1 MAPLL
6 TALAGLALA
15 IWVYL
20 TCFHGG
26 FWRADQRL
34 DDGMVEPLTDWPEIV
49 AIVPARN
56 EADVIGR
63 TIQSLAEQD
72 YPSPFPII
80 IVDDGSDDGTAAAA
94 RAAAGA
100 ADRLD
105 IVAGKPVPESW
116 VGKVWAMAQGVARAG
131 EIAPG
136 ARYFLFTD
144 ADIVHEPSNLRRLV
158 ARAENAQADL
168 VSAMVMLATHGFWE
182 RFLIPPFVFF
192 FQMLYPF
199 AHVNRGR
206 RHAAAGGCMLVRRR
220 ALREAGGMES
230 IRGALIDDCALARL
244 IGERGGALWLG
255 LSTLTRSAR
264 PYGGLAGVW
273 NMVARS
279 AYTQLDY
286 SAVWLAGTVL
296 GMVLIYIVPPLA
308 LFGVVA
314 FGDPLSAIAG
324 GAAYVLMAG
333 VYWPTVRLYGQSAIA
348 VLLLPFAALLYTG
361 MTLDSAWRYWR
372 GVGGRWKGRVYSR

>member
-1 MAPLL
+1 
-6 TALAGLALA
+6 
-15 IWVYL
+15 
-20 TCFHGG
+20 
-26 FWRADQRL
+26 
-34 DDGMVEPLTDWPEIV
+34 
-49 AIVPARN
+49 
-56 EADVIGR
+56 
-63 TIQSLAEQD
+63 
-72 YPSPFPII
+72 
-80 IVDDGSDDGTAAAA
+80 
-94 RAAAGA
+94 
-100 ADRLD
+100 
-105 IVAGKPVPESW
+105 
-116 VGKVWAMAQGVARAG
+116 
-131 EIAPG
+131 
-136 ARYFLFTD
+136 
-144 ADIVHEPSNLRRLV
+144 
-158 ARAENAQADL
+158 
-168 VSAMVMLATHGFWE
+168 
-182 RFLIPPFVFF
+182 
-192 FQMLYPF
+192 
-199 AHVNRGR
+199 
-206 RHAAAGGCMLVRRR
+206 
-220 ALREAGGMES
+220 MES